1 MNQGWSGKRKRT
13 KRGNLQW
20 TKAGLLRSKLA
31 ISRPQVSKSRKNE
44 MASYR
49 AFDIMTI

>member
-1 MNQGWSGKRKRT
+1 MNQDWSGKRKRT
-13 KRGNLQW
+13 KQVDLQW
-20 TKAGLLRSKLA
+20 AKAGLLKSKLE
-31 ISRPQVSKSRKNE
+31 ISRPQVSKSRENE